1 MATPTL
7 DVGFLTYFSP
17 VFIWVLIFTLIF
29 AMMQFTKFL
38 GNNKAIHAFIGLII
52 ATVFLF
58 STEASTVVMF
68 IAPWFTV
75 LFIFAVFL
83 LMAYKLFGATDD
95 QIKSALANQSS
106 IQYTILALGVIIL
119 LFGLSAGFGQ
129 TLLGYTS
136 PADAASTNAVAEGVN
151 AMNQAGTTSTA
162 TSDFQQNLV
171 ATLFNPKILGMLL
184 ILVIG
189 AFTIRGMTGVMIA
202 EGGGGGGD
210 HGGH

>member
-7 DVGFLTYFSP
+7 DVGFLSYFSP
-17 VFIWVLIFTLIF
+17 VFIWVLIFTLTY

-38 GNNKAIHAFIGLII
+38 GDNKIIHAGIGLII

-58 STEASTVVMF
+58 STSAATVVMF

-106 IQYTILALGVIIL
+106 IQYTILALGIIIL
-119 LFGLSAGFGQ
+119 LFGLGAGFGQ
-129 TLLGYTS
+129 DLLSYTS
-136 PADAASTNAVAEGVN
+136 DSTSLSSATEGVSE
-151 AMNQAGTTSTA
+151 AGTGSTA
-162 TSDFQQNLV
+162 TSSFQQNLV
-171 ATLFNPKILGMLL
+171 ATLFNPKVLGMVL

-189 AFTIRGMTGVMIA
+189 AFTIRGMTGVMVD
-202 EGGGGGGD
+202 EKGSSGGGD
-210 HGGH
+210 SGGHH

>member
-7 DVGFLTYFSP
+7 DVGFLSYFSP
-17 VFIWVLIFTLIF
+17 VFIWILIFTLTY

-38 GNNKAIHAFIGLII
+38 GENKIIHAGVGLII

-58 STEASTVVMF
+58 STSAASVVMF

-106 IQYTILALGVIIL
+106 IQYTILALGIIIL
-119 LFGLSAGFGQ
+119 LFGLGAGFGQ
-129 TLLGYTS
+129 NLLGYTS
-136 PADAASTNAVAEGVN
+136 DSTSVSAAIEGGQALN
-151 AMNQAGTTSTA
+151 EAGTGSTA
-162 TSDFQQNLV
+162 TSSFQQNLV
-171 ATLFNPKILGMLL
+171 ATLFNPKVLGMLL
-184 ILVIG
+184 ILIIG
-189 AFTIRGMTGVMIA
+189 AFTIRGMTGIMTD
-202 EGGGGGGD
+202 EGSSGGGS
-210 HGGH
+210 GHH

>member
-1 MATPTL
+1 
-7 DVGFLTYFSP
+7 
-17 VFIWVLIFTLIF
+17 
-29 AMMQFTKFL
+29 MQFTKFL
-38 GNNKAIHAFIGLII
+38 GDNKIVHAGIGLII

-58 STEASTVVMF
+58 STSAATVVMF

-136 PADAASTNAVAEGVN
+136 TSSDATSVSTAVEGASALSE
-151 AMNQAGTTSTA
+151 AGTTSTG
-162 TSDFQQNLV
+162 TSSFQQNLV
-171 ATLFNPKILGMLL
+171 ATLFNPKVLGMLL
-184 ILVIG
+184 ILIIG
-189 AFTIRGMTGVMIA
+189 AFTIRGMTGVMTA
-202 EGGGGGGD
+202 EPGSGGGD
-210 HGGH
+210 HGGHH